1 MTERHEV
8 TYECDLCH
16 TVVPPKPGSHH
27 PASAK
32 ANPLAPIVVNSVE
45 TSRAVF
51 PSKVPEVSPGD
62 AIRLAVCER
71 CAAAI
76 LALFGVRTV
85 TPAERLREIEAQNT
99 KVERD
104 SLRAAAEA
112 SAKEIER
119 LNKMLRILRGRG
131 RR

>member
-8 TYECDLCH
+8 TYECDLCRAI
-16 TVVPPKPGSHH
+16 VPPKPVSWQHE
-27 PASAK
+27 
-32 ANPLAPIVVNSVE
+32 ANPLVPVSVNVRDGHE
-45 TSRAVF
+45 FFSRKA
-51 PSKVPEVSPGD
+51 PEVESGRGM
-62 AIRLAVCER
+62 RLGVCER

-85 TPAERLREIEAQNT
+85 TPEERLREIEAQNA

-119 LNKMLRILRGRG
+119 LNKMIRVLRGRG